1 MKYQIFV
8 LGMLQNNTYVL
19 LDHAGENAIVIDP
32 ANSITPV
39 IDYLKSQN
47 LFLNAI
53 LITHA
58 HFDHIMGCE
67 ELIKAYPDAIIYL
80 HQDDL
85 PLWMNQGGADAFGF
99 EMGTLPKPD
108 ILLDINTTIRIGN
121 FSLQVFHTPGHT
133 PGHVIYYSP
142 DDNVAFC
149 GDLIFDGGV
158 GRIDL
163 PGGDFNQLYVSIQNV
178 IYVLPD
184 ETILLPGH
192 GNQTT
197 VAKEKSSN
205 PYV

>member
-19 LDHAGENAIVIDP
+19 FDHACENAIVIDP
-32 ANSITPV
+32 ANSIAPV

-67 ELIKAYPDAIIYL
+67 ELKKTYPDARIYL

-85 PLWMNQGGADAFGF
+85 PLWMGQGGADDFGF

-108 ILLDINTTIRIGN
+108 ILLDKNTTIMIGE
-121 FSLQVFHTPGHT
+121 FSLQVFCTPGHT
-133 PGHVIYYSP
+133 PGHVIFYSP
-142 DDNVAFC
+142 EDHVAFC

-158 GRIDL
+158 GRTDL
-163 PGGDFNQLYVSIQNV
+163 PGGDFNQLYESIQNV
-178 IYVLPD
+178 IYTMPD

-192 GNQTT
+192 GCQTT